1 MNDYAKMTSLQAQEE
16 MEKFREVFN
25 VVRLIDA
32 DTLRE
37 TNDEKAYARRKAE
50 AVEPCD
56 KCYDFWGKRN
66 PCENCVAFAALV
78 GKTQKSKLEIA
89 GETIYQVMARYVEID
104 GKPYVMELI
113 KRLDDDAV
121 LDFKGH
127 EKLINRLN
135 DYYEKIYKDVLTGAY
150 NRRYYEEQIKQ
161 TSLSCGVAMVDLDDF
176 KIYNDVYGHVAGD
189 AVLKAV
195 ASVMKKSVRKSD
207 KVIRY
212 GGDEFLLIMPEI
224 HEEPFLRA
232 LSDIRQSV
240 HGIDVPGYTEI
251 QVSVSIGGVICENE
265 AIDAALERADKLLYL
280 AKEQK
285 NALVSE
291 RDVRS
296 GFTGG
301 KNTKPTVLIV
311 DDAQMNRE
319 ILTSIL
325 KEEFNVIEAENGEE
339 GIRLLGQYGVGISCV
354 LLDIMMP
361 GIDGFGV
368 LEFMADNHIIDDVP
382 VITITGDESEATI
395 RRAYEMGVSDYI
407 NRPFDSKVVFRRVF
421 NIVKLYAKQKRLV
434 SIVTSQMLAKEKNS
448 RLLVGIL
455 SQIVEF
461 RNGDSGC
468 HVIHINAITQV
479 LLERLVEKTNA
490 YKLRSSDIF
499 QIATASALHD
509 IGKIGIPD
517 EILNKPGKL
526 TPEEFEI
533 MKTHT
538 LIGAEMLDRL
548 EAYRGEQLVR
558 YAHDIC
564 RWHHERYD
572 GKGYPDGL
580 KGEEIPI
587 WAQVVALA
595 DVYDALVSER
605 VYKKAYPHDVA
616 VKMILNGECGAFNPL
631 LLECFKEAEKTLRPS
646 ADGMGGGTEKYL
658 YVDEISASAGKIHPR
673 KKE

>member
-1 MNDYAKMTSLQAQEE
+1 MSETNQKLELEVTPLERPQEEWVGRLQYEKSFLAKLALADDNVRNYYAILATRYLSYDKVKSRTGWAGVSFSHRRNKLAMITINGKTLCLYLAIDPATITEGKFRTKDTSALKKYEDTPVLLKIKSGGALRYALKLIEEQTRKQDMNDYAKMTSLQAQEE

-37 TNDEKAYARRKAE
+37 TNDEKVYVRRKAE

-104 GKPYVMELI
+104 GKPYAMELI

-265 AIDAALERADKLLYL
+265 AIDEALERADKLLYL

-311 DDAQMNRE
+311 DDAQLNRE

-325 KEEFNVIEAENGEE
+325 KEEFNVIEAETAK
-339 GIRLLGQYGVGISCV
+339 R
-354 LLDIMMP
+354 
-361 GIDGFGV
+361 
-368 LEFMADNHIIDDVP
+368 
-382 VITITGDESEATI
+382 ESA
-395 RRAYEMGVSDYI
+395 
-407 NRPFDSKVVFRRVF
+407 F
-421 NIVKLYAKQKRLV
+421 
-434 SIVTSQMLAKEKNS
+434 
-448 RLLVGIL
+448 
-455 SQIVEF
+455 
-461 RNGDSGC
+461 SG
-468 HVIHINAITQV
+468 N
-479 LLERLVEKTNA
+479 
-490 YKLRSSDIF
+490 
-499 QIATASALHD
+499 TA
-509 IGKIGIPD
+509 
-517 EILNKPGKL
+517 
-526 TPEEFEI
+526 
-533 MKTHT
+533 
-538 LIGAEMLDRL
+538 
-548 EAYRGEQLVR
+548 
-558 YAHDIC
+558 
-564 RWHHERYD
+564 W
-572 GKGYPDGL
+572 
-580 KGEEIPI
+580 
-587 WAQVVALA
+587 
-595 DVYDALVSER
+595 
-605 VYKKAYPHDVA
+605 AYPA
-616 VKMILNGECGAFNPL
+616 YCW
-631 LLECFKEAEKTLRPS
+631 
-646 ADGMGGGTEKYL
+646 
-658 YVDEISASAGKIHPR
+658 IS
-673 KKE
+673 

>member
-37 TNDEKAYARRKAE
+37 TNDEKVYARRKAE

-339 GIRLLGQYGVGISCV
+339 GIRLLGQ
-354 LLDIMMP
+354 
-361 GIDGFGV
+361 
-368 LEFMADNHIIDDVP
+368 
-382 VITITGDESEATI
+382 
-395 RRAYEMGVSDYI
+395 
-407 NRPFDSKVVFRRVF
+407 
-421 NIVKLYAKQKRLV
+421 
-434 SIVTSQMLAKEKNS
+434 
-448 RLLVGIL
+448 
-455 SQIVEF
+455 
-461 RNGDSGC
+461 
-468 HVIHINAITQV
+468 
-479 LLERLVEKTNA
+479 
-490 YKLRSSDIF
+490 
-499 QIATASALHD
+499 
-509 IGKIGIPD
+509 
-517 EILNKPGKL
+517 
-526 TPEEFEI
+526 
-533 MKTHT
+533 
-538 LIGAEMLDRL
+538 
-548 EAYRGEQLVR
+548 
-558 YAHDIC
+558 
-564 RWHHERYD
+564 
-572 GKGYPDGL
+572 
-580 KGEEIPI
+580 
-587 WAQVVALA
+587 
-595 DVYDALVSER
+595 
-605 VYKKAYPHDVA
+605 
-616 VKMILNGECGAFNPL
+616 
-631 LLECFKEAEKTLRPS
+631 
-646 ADGMGGGTEKYL
+646 
-658 YVDEISASAGKIHPR
+658 
-673 KKE
+673 